1 MRQAYATGRIN
12 QVALSRLAGAG
23 NAQPGL
29 RLGMFFAERTPAS
42 CRPPAL
48 GRTTCGAPRQAFGAR
63 GDRSLFDTA
72 SGYRSTTGGGGGGE
86 ARVRASDAGFEKPR
100 VRRKPRRVRRT
111 GVPAMGHPRT
121 PRRAPLK
128 DHWGRRDVSI
138 SPRTGRPRD
147 SREGSEPPRGCPGP

>member
-1 MRQAYATGRIN
+1 LTH
-12 QVALSRLAGAG
+12 
-23 NAQPGL
+23 
-29 RLGMFFAERTPAS
+29 
-42 CRPPAL
+42 
-48 GRTTCGAPRQAFGAR
+48 
-63 GDRSLFDTA
+63 A

-111 GVPAMGHPRT
+111 GVPGVGHPRT

-128 DHWGRRDVSI
+128 DHWDRRDVSI

-147 SREGSEPPRGCPGP
+147 SREGSEPPVGVPGHRSEPTGRRNRPPDHRHEAGRRGPSDGGSRMPIDQRHKSG